1 MNNTKKTFSM
11 SEYKRKYRE
20 LEPET
25 KQKISQANKNKK
37 KNEKWRQNIALS
49 MVEYWRSVGHKPIS
63 GETL

>member
-1 MNNTKKTFSM
+1 M